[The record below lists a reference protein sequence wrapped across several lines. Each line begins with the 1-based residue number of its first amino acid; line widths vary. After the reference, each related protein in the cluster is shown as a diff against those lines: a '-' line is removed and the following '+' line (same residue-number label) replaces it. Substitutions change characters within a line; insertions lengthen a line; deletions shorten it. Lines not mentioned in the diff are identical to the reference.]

1 MSKEIQAAPSVESL
15 EALRSM
21 FPTEPGFTR
30 RSFSRLALVS
40 QDKTEGKGKAMK
52 VIAEAGTFFIER
64 ESGEVDPDTGKK
76 VWTKEELGTS
86 IEGVV
91 VFNRKQLSF
100 FDSGDETYT
109 SSPIYDTDDE
119 VVPLFKSGAE
129 IARGIPKDLQALY
142 PAVTRKGKPSSDLKD
157 NAIVYVLYEDELY
170 QMNLHGTSMY
180 AYRTYKRSTPQGI
193 NTVLTRFSSEPKEM
207 GSTNWNQM
215 TFTPVRSLTQPEV
228 NDVLSRASELTNAI
242 AEEKSFFASRN
253 AEVSTS
259 VDPLAGEFDSQD
271 LPQLN

>member
-76 VWTKEELGTS
+76 VWTKEEIGTV
-86 IEGVV
+86 IEGII

-100 FDSGDETYT
+100 YNSGDETYT
-109 SSPIYDTDDE
+109 SSPVYDTDDE
-119 VVPLFKSGAE
+119 IIPIFKSGAE
-129 IARGIPKDLQALY
+129 VARGTPKDLQALY

-157 NAIVYVLYEDELY
+157 NAIVYVLYKGEMY

-180 AYRTYKRSTPQGI
+180 SYKTYKQSNKQGI
-193 NTVLTRFSSEPKEM
+193 NTVLTRFSSEPQES
-207 GSTNWNQM
+207 GSTEWNMM

-228 NDVLSRASELTNAI
+228 NDVIARALEFTAAI
-242 AEEKSFFASRN
+242 REEKDFFASRN
-253 AEVSTS
+253 SEAVAST
-259 VDPLAGEFDSQD
+259 DPLAAEFDSQD